1 MKNITHADKQFFEM
15 FGFLI
20 IRNVLSRSEIK
31 LIEKEYDYGF
41 IKTLEHHSNGFGMRK
56 QFNWSNLNEK
66 CPNLCSLPYQ
76 KNILR
81 TVKTLMSHKIFP
93 YLCNS
98 NNFNGPATEWHT
110 DQAANTDCFA
120 VKVAFYLDELD
131 ENSGGLRFLPCS
143 HREPLNSDLLD
154 FGLHGSNETDI
165 KDYQSKSGL
174 EIDQVPSYYCRTN
187 PGDMVIFNL
196 KIWHSS
202 LGGQKNRRNVTINYS
217 KYPETESE
225 SESLKELAIQSKQT
239 MKRLN
244 FPAPQFSNY
253 WIEQVKISPHHEWL
267 NSLYEFEFI
276 ENNYLKG
283 GLM

>member
-20 IRNVLSRSEIK
+20 IRNVLSRPEIK

-41 IKTLEHHSNGFGMRK
+41 KKTLEHHSNGFGMRK
-56 QFNWSNLNEK
+56 QFNWSNLNEM

-81 TVKTLMSHKIFP
+81 IVKKLMSNKIFP

-143 HREPLNSDLLD
+143 HREPLNSDLWD

-202 LGGQKNRRNVTINYS
+202 LGGGKNRRNITINYS
-217 KYPETESE
+217 KYPEKESE
-225 SESLKELAIQSKQT
+225 SESLKALAIQSKQT
-239 MKRLN
+239 MKELN
-244 FPAPQFSNY
+244 FPTPQFSNY
-253 WIEQVKISPHHEWL
+253 WIDQIKNGPHYEWL
-267 NSLYEFEFI
+267 NSLYEFGFI

-283 GLM
+283 GPM

>member
-1 MKNITHADKQFFEM
+1 MKNITHADKQFFDM

-20 IRNVLSRSEIK
+20 IRNVLSRPEIK

-41 IKTLEHHSNGFGMRK
+41 KKTLEHHSNGFGMRK
-56 QFNWSNLNEK
+56 QFNWSNLNEM

-81 TVKTLMSHKIFP
+81 IVKKLMSHKIFP

-143 HREPLNSDLLD
+143 HREPLNSDLWD
-154 FGLHGSNETDI
+154 FGLHGSNEMDI

-202 LGGQKNRRNVTINYS
+202 LGGGKNRRNITINYT
-217 KYPETESE
+217 KYPE
-225 SESLKELAIQSKQT
+225 KK
-239 MKRLN
+239 
-244 FPAPQFSNY
+244 
-253 WIEQVKISPHHEWL
+253 
-267 NSLYEFEFI
+267 
-276 ENNYLKG
+276 
-283 GLM
+283 

>member
-1 MKNITHADKQFFEM
+1 MKNITHADKQFFDM

-20 IRNVLSRSEIK
+20 IRNVLSRPEIK

-41 IKTLEHHSNGFGMRK
+41 KKTLEHHSNGFGMRK
-56 QFNWSNLNEK
+56 QFNWSNLNEM

-81 TVKTLMSHKIFP
+81 IVKKLMSHKIFP

-143 HREPLNSDLLD
+143 HREPLNSDLWD

-202 LGGQKNRRNVTINYS
+202 LGGGKNRRNITINYS
-217 KYPETESE
+217 KYPEKESE
-225 SESLKELAIQSKQT
+225 SESLKALAIQSKQT

-267 NSLYEFEFI
+267 NSLYEFGFI

-283 GLM
+283 GPM

>member
-20 IRNVLSRSEIK
+20 IRNVLSRPEIK

-41 IKTLEHHSNGFGMRK
+41 KKTLEHHSNGFGMRK
-56 QFNWSNLNEK
+56 QFNWSNLNEM

-76 KNILR
+76 NIILR
-81 TVKTLMSHKIFP
+81 TVKTLMGHKIFP

-110 DQAANTDCFA
+110 DQTANTDCFA
-120 VKVAFYLDELD
+120 VKVIFYLDELD

-143 HREPLNSDLLD
+143 QREPLNSDLWD

-165 KDYQSKSGL
+165 KDYKSKSGL

-202 LGGQKNRRNVTINYS
+202 LGGGKNKRNVSINYS

-225 SESLKELAIQSKQT
+225 SESLKKLAIQSKQT
-239 MKRLN
+239 MKELN
-244 FPAPQFSNY
+244 FPTPQFSNY
-253 WIEQVKISPHHEWL
+253 WIDQIKNGPHYEWL
-267 NSLYEFEFI
+267 NSLFEFGFI
-276 ENNYLKG
+276 ENIYPKG
-283 GLM
+283 GPM

>member
-1 MKNITHADKQFFEM
+1 MKNITHADKQFFDM

-20 IRNVLSRSEIK
+20 LRNVLSRRELK

-41 IKTLEHHSNGFGMRK
+41 KKTLEHHSNGFGMRK
-56 QFNWSNLNEK
+56 QFNWSNLNEM

-81 TVKTLMSHKIFP
+81 IVKKLMSNKIFP

-143 HREPLNSDLLD
+143 HREPLNSDLWD

-202 LGGQKNRRNVTINYS
+202 LGGGKNRRNITINYS

-244 FPAPQFSNY
+244 FPKPQFTNF
-253 WIEQVKISPHHEWL
+253 WIDQIKNSQYNVWV
-267 NSLYEFEFI
+267 NSLVEFGFI
-276 ENNYLKG
+276 ENNSLKG
-283 GLM
+283 GPM